1 MSRSHLILAERIG
14 IEVFVAMGM
23 SCRTIAACP
32 GPPPQHHFPGAA
44 RPHAPLRSGRP
55 NGLRAVCG
63 WTIQRIKAWAPVGD
77 HLPAGSLRPHCL
89 AMPTAVIC
97 AAPTDAAGGK
107 AGAAGADPGCIDTA
121 RRSQPVAG
129 GSGLRFQGPGSAA
142 QLQGAQESLSAAG
155 QGPKQNGRR
164 LGRGACSA
172 FV

>member
-1 MSRSHLILAERIG
+1 M
-14 IEVFVAMGM
+14 
-23 SCRTIAACP
+23 
-32 GPPPQHHFPGAA
+32 
-44 RPHAPLRSGRP
+44 
-55 NGLRAVCG
+55 
-63 WTIQRIKAWAPVGD
+63 
-77 HLPAGSLRPHCL
+77 PA
-89 AMPTAVIC
+89 AVIC

-107 AGAAGADPGCIDTA
+107 AGAAGADPGCIDIA

-172 FV
+172 VV